1 MNCSLCKNKAAFI
14 CKFCGRIICEEHKK
28 IKPYIMA
35 SYDEDHDSPKFLVV
49 EDASW
54 CSLCNP
60 ISSPITV
67 PEAE

>member
-1 MNCSLCKNKAAFI
+1 
-14 CKFCGRIICEEHKK
+14 
-28 IKPYIMA
+28 MA